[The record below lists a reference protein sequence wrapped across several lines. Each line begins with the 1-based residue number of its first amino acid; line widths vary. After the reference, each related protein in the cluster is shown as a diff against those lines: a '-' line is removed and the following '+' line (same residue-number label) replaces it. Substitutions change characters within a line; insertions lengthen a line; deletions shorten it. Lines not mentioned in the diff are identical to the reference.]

1 MTRDN
6 ISTKEMKK
14 AGDQAVENHKNENA
28 SSLAKMSPEERNKVL
43 GDISKNAMKDKGT
56 ELGLSDKKINKFMDK
71 GKDFKTT
78 SDNALMALAKRVS
91 HGISKSNK
99 ALGKNDVNT
108 SLSYDNLKN
117 ASKDMNT
124 QQKQDLI
131 SDLRGNAGIKSDEK
145 NGLDRFENEFKK
157 DQSKNQSE
165 K

>member
-1 MTRDN
+1 
-6 ISTKEMKK
+6 
-14 AGDQAVENHKNENA
+14 
-28 SSLAKMSPEERNKVL
+28 
-43 GDISKNAMKDKGT
+43 
-56 ELGLSDKKINKFMDK
+56 
-71 GKDFKTT
+71 
-78 SDNALMALAKRVS
+78 MALAKRAS
-91 HGISKSNK
+91 HSLNSSNNP
-99 ALGKNDVNT
+99 LSKNDVNT